1 MLEIRRNT
9 RGSYPDVF
17 TTQALDG
24 LHALAPL
31 DDNRKALEAV
41 IRYEFE
47 QGMIKK
53 EPAVEDLFFAP
64 SLQRIQHYV

>member
-31 DDNRKALEAV
+31 DDDRKAVMAAR
-41 IRYEFE
+41 IARRD
-47 QGMIKK
+47 
-53 EPAVEDLFFAP
+53 ARARDR
-64 SLQRIQHYV
+64 QRIAFLDPASR